1 MYDEHGVGK
10 HPRQRGDYK
19 VGEGKVQTP
28 SGRRGSLLLYSASAG
43 IIFTGLL
50 WGLTYTRI
58 GLAALPALV
67 PGLRI
72 SWLLFRSQDY
82 LPVMAVT
89 AFIYSGL
96 AYAAFSL
103 IRYRNHPK

>member
-1 MYDEHGVGK
+1 
-10 HPRQRGDYK
+10 
-19 VGEGKVQTP
+19 VQTP
-28 SGRRGSLLLYSASAG
+28 SGRRGGLFLNSASAG

-50 WGLTYTRI
+50 WGLTYTRVAM
-58 GLAALPALV
+58 AAEPALV
-67 PGLRI
+67 PGLKI

-89 AFIYSGL
+89 AFTYSGL

>member
-1 MYDEHGVGK
+1 MK
-10 HPRQRGDYK
+10 
-19 VGEGKVQTP
+19 TP

-50 WGLTYTRI
+50 WGLTYTRM
-58 GLAALPALV
+58 GMAAEPALV
-67 PGLRI
+67 PGLTI
-72 SWLLFRSQDY
+72 SWLLFRSQHD
-82 LPVMAVT
+82 LPVMTVT

-96 AYAAFSL
+96 ACAAFSL